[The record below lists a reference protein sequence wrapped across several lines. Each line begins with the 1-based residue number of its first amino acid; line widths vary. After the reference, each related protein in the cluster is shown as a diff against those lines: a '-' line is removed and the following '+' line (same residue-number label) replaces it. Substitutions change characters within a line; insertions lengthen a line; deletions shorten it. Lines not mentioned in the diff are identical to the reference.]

1 MTSGGRSNKLDTT
14 RSTRPTYNDGWS
26 LRSSQSLFIFIL
38 LQHSMMPVA
47 SSAAIKPISTTSSVR
62 SYSGQCFPEDTA
74 EGPAFACADN
84 PTYHSHKGLPC
95 SFHAELISAS
105 NGENCF
111 HQWLAGVDTGATW
124 LAKTYDQDQIFELI
138 WECPCACNVKCF
150 DNDDDDDDDHSD
162 GDEELTASPTGMPTV
177 QDTELNNDSS
187 VLVDVN
193 EDDQNQHT
201 AESRSE
207 EEDAD
212 EMAPIVVTPAVAV
225 DTASSDK
232 LQENDAAIINSDDKP
247 GFYLSDS
254 LEFVAMIAGTIVGL
268 VVMYVSVF
276 SLIQNMR
283 KRKRHGSGGKI
294 DYHTNDRND
303 LQLAS
308 SLSDISE
315 SVASVESLNTEDK
328 MRLYKAWR
336 LATKRRGGIEDGFDV
351 VEP

>member
-1 MTSGGRSNKLDTT
+1 MV
-14 RSTRPTYNDGWS
+14 
-26 LRSSQSLFIFIL
+26 
-38 LQHSMMPVA
+38 PVA
-47 SSAAIKPISTTSSVR
+47 SSATANTISNFRSVS

-84 PTYHSHKGLPC
+84 PTYYSHKGLPC

-105 NGENCF
+105 DGENCF
-111 HQWLAGVDTGATW
+111 HQGLAGIETGATGATW
-124 LAKTYDQDQIFELI
+124 LAQTYDQNQIFELI

-150 DNDDDDDDDHSD
+150 DSDDDDD
-162 GDEELTASPTGMPTV
+162 GKEPTASPTRMPTM
-177 QDTELNNDSS
+177 QDKELNDPD
-187 VLVDVN
+187 VPVDVN
-193 EDDQNQHT
+193 ANDQNQQT
-201 AESRSE
+201 ADSRSE

-212 EMAPIVVTPAVAV
+212 EIAPSIVVPTVAV
-225 DTASSDK
+225 DTASAAADM
-232 LQENDAAIINSDDKP
+232 LQGTDAPISTATGDES
-247 GFYLSDS
+247 GFHLSNS
-254 LEFVAMIAGTIVGL
+254 LEFVAMIAGTVVGL

-283 KRKRHGSGGKI
+283 KRKRLGSGGEI
-294 DYHTNDRND
+294 DYHRNDRND

>member
-1 MTSGGRSNKLDTT
+1 MV
-14 RSTRPTYNDGWS
+14 
-26 LRSSQSLFIFIL
+26 
-38 LQHSMMPVA
+38 PVA
-47 SSAAIKPISTTSSVR
+47 SSATANTISTFSSVR
-62 SYSGQCFPEDTA
+62 SSYSGQCFPEDTA

-84 PTYHSHKGLPC
+84 PTYYSHKGLPC

-105 NGENCF
+105 DGENCF
-111 HQWLAGVDTGATW
+111 HQWLAGIDTGATW
-124 LAKTYDQDQIFELI
+124 LAQTYDQNQIFELI

-150 DNDDDDDDDHSD
+150 DSDDDDA
-162 GDEELTASPTGMPTV
+162 GREPTASPTRLPTM
-177 QDTELNNDSS
+177 QDKELDDDPN
-187 VLVDVN
+187 VPVGVN
-193 EDDQNQHT
+193 ANDQNQQT
-201 AESRSE
+201 ADSRSE

-212 EMAPIVVTPAVAV
+212 EIAPSVVAPAVAV
-225 DTASSDK
+225 DTASAADM
-232 LQENDAAIINSDDKP
+232 LQGTDAPISTTTGDES
-247 GFYLSDS
+247 GFHLSDS

-283 KRKRHGSGGKI
+283 KRKRIGSGGKI
-294 DYHTNDRND
+294 DYHRNDRND

>member
-1 MTSGGRSNKLDTT
+1 
-14 RSTRPTYNDGWS
+14 
-26 LRSSQSLFIFIL
+26 
-38 LQHSMMPVA
+38 
-47 SSAAIKPISTTSSVR
+47 
-62 SYSGQCFPEDTA
+62 
-74 EGPAFACADN
+74 
-84 PTYHSHKGLPC
+84 
-95 SFHAELISAS
+95 
-105 NGENCF
+105 
-111 HQWLAGVDTGATW
+111 
-124 LAKTYDQDQIFELI
+124 
-138 WECPCACNVKCF
+138 
-150 DNDDDDDDDHSD
+150 
-162 GDEELTASPTGMPTV
+162 MPTV

-187 VLVDVN
+187 VLVDAN